1 VLVPLRL
8 KRDMAITGLDHIIYA
23 SPGLESAI
31 GTLRTLTGVEPQ
43 PGGSHSGRGT
53 RNALLSLSQ
62 DTYIE
67 ILAPDPTQSTEALAR
82 SADRIPPAGRITTW
96 AVKCDDLEEAVDMAA
111 KAGLDLGRIEPMSR
125 ARPSGEQIAWRLT
138 RGTPPGDG
146 LVPFLIDWGESPHP
160 APSAPS
166 GCSLTYF
173 HAEHPD
179 PARIRDCLALLGLQ
193 NMLEVSNGPVP
204 RIHAGLQTPN
214 GEVVLM

>member
-1 VLVPLRL
+1 
-8 KRDMAITGLDHIIYA
+8 MAITGLDHIIYA

-111 KAGLDLGRIEPMSR
+111 KAVRR
-125 ARPSGEQIAWRLT
+125 ANCLA
-138 RGTPPGDG
+138 
-146 LVPFLIDWGESPHP
+146 
-160 APSAPS
+160 
-166 GCSLTYF
+166 
-173 HAEHPD
+173 PD
-179 PARIRDCLALLGLQ
+179 PRHTARRRL
-193 NMLEVSNGPVP
+193 GPVP
-204 RIHAGLQTPN
+204 HRLGRVAASCAQRSIRLLPHVLPCGAPRPGSHQGLFGPARTSEHARSL
-214 GEVVLM
+214 